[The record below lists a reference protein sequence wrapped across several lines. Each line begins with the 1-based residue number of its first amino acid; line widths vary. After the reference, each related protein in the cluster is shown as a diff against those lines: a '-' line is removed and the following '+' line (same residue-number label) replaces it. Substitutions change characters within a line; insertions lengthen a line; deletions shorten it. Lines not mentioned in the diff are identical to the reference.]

1 MTSLADAMQFNAG
14 HDVNWSIVR
23 NQYICSPSFQNL
35 FGAKDEVDGLSAAVG
50 VVEGGAVRQVPEVVT
65 AVRTVGWTDG
75 RMDGKGR
82 ELKQERVRID
92 RIKGTYPCSHTE
104 TVSPGL
110 GKLTASPVSSC
121 IQIWSVSS
129 HSITGGH
136 SVDLPACSILRL
148 NSLSRFLMR
157 SLSAINLAFETANM
171 SLKNRYTVQQLYNVR
186 TVSGCNGYTER

>member
-1 MTSLADAMQFNAG
+1 MMGKMTSLADAMQFNAG

-35 FGAKDEVDGLSAAVG
+35 FGAKDEIDGLSAAVG

-65 AVRTVGWTDG
+65 AVRTVGW
-75 RMDGKGR
+75 MDGEGR
-82 ELKQERVRID
+82 ERKQERVRID

-121 IQIWSVSS
+121 IQIRSVSS
-129 HSITGGH
+129 HNITGGH

-171 SLKNRYTVQQLYNVR
+171 SFKKKVQQLFFV
-186 TVSGCNGYTER
+186 TGCNGYTER